1 MSKKLLFTCL
11 TLIFCFSLSPLA
23 LNAQEA
29 KPEKI
34 MIAESDNWKAQ
45 LYGFVKLD
53 AVYNTASVLNAESPL
68 WANSNTDLRAVPGG
82 TDRHGSF
89 IMSARTSRLGFII
102 NGPKVFLGGETM
114 ARFECDFWGGLPDV
128 GASIRTSEMRIR
140 LAYIKVTW
148 PSQTYI
154 LAGNDWM
161 LGTPLYCLPDMA
173 AFLPLTGAGLL
184 FMREP
189 QVAIGQTVGPKAFN
203 MTLDASVALAQGND
217 GKGATADFFNPGP
230 RGSSN
235 DNQLYNT
242 GVGEASKQPSYKAR
256 ITFRV
261 NPLDKVNIILGGTGQ
276 YMQEKHALRLVG
288 REGSVNIP
296 QLSAA
301 ELAYVTNNPYA
312 YAQKMVDSWFLQGFA
327 SFKIFFVRLSG
338 HFFTG
343 ENIDT
348 FFGGIGQGVTKRF
361 EGWLYDSVNN
371 PYNLPITPHIDPI
384 SSMGG
389 WAELLFDF
397 REFNV
402 PFTIS
407 AGAGMEKVRK
417 STLASEYLFV
427 PQNATLYSA
436 PTATLIGNIYS
447 YLSPA
452 SSYRTSNMVKWVN
465 FWWYWSTQYRWGVE
479 AEYYQTK
486 YLAKQSGNNWKI
498 HSAFQFVF

>member
-1 MSKKLLFTCL
+1 
-11 TLIFCFSLSPLA
+11 
-23 LNAQEA
+23 
-29 KPEKI
+29 
-34 MIAESDNWKAQ
+34 
-45 LYGFVKLD
+45 
-53 AVYNTASVLNAESPL
+53 
-68 WANSNTDLRAVPGG
+68 
-82 TDRHGSF
+82 
-89 IMSARTSRLGFII
+89 
-102 NGPKVFLGGETM
+102 
-114 ARFECDFWGGLPDV
+114 
-128 GASIRTSEMRIR
+128 MRIR

-148 PSQTYI
+148 PSKTYI

-161 LGTPLYCLPDMA
+161 LGTPIYCLPDMS

-203 MTLDASVALAQGND
+203 VTLDASVALAQGND
-217 GKGATADFFNPGP
+217 GKGATSDFFNPGP
-230 RGSSN
+230 RGTSS
-235 DNQLYNT
+235 DNQTYQT

-256 ITFRV
+256 LTIRI

-276 YMQEKHALRLVG
+276 YMQEKHTLRLVG
-288 REGSVNIP
+288 RENSVNIT
-296 QLSAA
+296 QLSTA
-301 ELAYVTNNPYA
+301 ELALVTNNPYS
-312 YAQKMVDSWFLQGFA
+312 YTQKMVDSWFLQGFA
-327 SFKIFFVRLSG
+327 SFKAFFVRLSG

-348 FFGGIGQGVTKRF
+348 YFGGIGQGVTKRF

-371 PYNLPITPHIDPI
+371 PYNLPITPHIDPV

-389 WAELLFDF
+389 WAELLFDL

-407 AGAGMEKVRK
+407 AGAGMEKVRR
-417 STLASEYLFV
+417 STLTSEYVFV
-427 PQNATLYSA
+427 PQTAGVSATNLL
-436 PTATLIGNIYS
+436 T
-447 YLSPA
+447 YLSPG
-452 SSYRTSNMVKWVN
+452 STTLITDYRTMNMVKWVN

-498 HSAFQFVF
+498 HSAFQFIF

>member
-1 MSKKLLFTCL
+1 MSKKLLFFSL
-11 TLIFCFSLSPLA
+11 ALIICFSLSPLA

-53 AVYNTASVLNAESPL
+53 AVYNTSSVFNAESPL
-68 WANSNTDLRAVPGG
+68 WANSHTNLRYVPNG
-82 TDRHGSF
+82 TEKDGSF

-114 ARFECDFWGGLPDV
+114 ARFEFDFWGGLPDA

-140 LAYIKVTW
+140 LAYVKVTW

-161 LGTPLYCLPDMA
+161 LGTPLYVLPDMF

-203 MTLDASVALAQGND
+203 VTLDASVALAQGND
-217 GKGATADFFNPGP
+217 GKGATSDFFNPGP
-230 RGSSN
+230 RGSSS
-235 DNQLYNT
+235 DNQTYQT

-256 ITFRV
+256 LTIRV
-261 NPLDKVNIILGGTGQ
+261 NPLDKINIILGGTGQ

-288 REGSVNIP
+288 REGSVNIA
-296 QLSAA
+296 QLSTAQ
-301 ELAYVTNNPYA
+301 LAYVTNNPYA
-312 YAQKMVDSWFLQGFA
+312 YTQKMVDSWFLQGFA
-327 SFKIFFVRLSG
+327 SFKVFFVKLSG

-348 FFGGIGQGVTKRF
+348 YFGGIGQGVTKRF

-371 PYNLPITPHIDPI
+371 PYNLPITPHIDPV

-407 AGAGMEKVRK
+407 AGAGMEKARK
-417 STLASEYLFV
+417 STLPSEYVFV
-427 PQNATLYSA
+427 PQSATGYA
-436 PTATLIGNIYS
+436 PANLFA
-447 YLSPA
+447 YLSPG
-452 SSYRTSNMVKWVN
+452 STTLITDYRTMNMVKWVN